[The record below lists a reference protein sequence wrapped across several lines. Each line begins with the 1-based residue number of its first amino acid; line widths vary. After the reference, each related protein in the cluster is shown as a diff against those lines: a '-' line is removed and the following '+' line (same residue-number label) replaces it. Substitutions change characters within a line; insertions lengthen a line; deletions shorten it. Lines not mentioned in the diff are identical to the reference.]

1 MGPGQVTCSGPLA
14 VAAHR
19 QVTLPGPLWAWRI
32 GCDCV
37 KHTGFDPN
45 LDHAHACGKG
55 SFPTEV
61 HDALVLCLCTQ
72 ARSLGISA
80 DMEVAT
86 GEVIVAGQA
95 RERKDADV
103 YIKQNLPI
111 PGLVRNRLAIDVK
124 THGATN
130 NRTFFDKAQPRDF
143 LPSNLGTD
151 THPPPHLKHMTSHAK
166 GIVNQRKERQQA
178 NTDFTIYAMDSFGGT
193 TKHTDEVLMGLA
205 NAGSMKGHWEGKA
218 AKLCRKLQTMQSVV
232 MARTYADKAS
242 LRVSELLLRQGNRNN
257 PSASAA
263 PVCFSLE
270 TALANLNAISY

>member
-1 MGPGQVTCSGPLA
+1 
-14 VAAHR
+14 
-19 QVTLPGPLWAWRI
+19 
-32 GCDCV
+32 
-37 KHTGFDPN
+37 
-45 LDHAHACGKG
+45 
-55 SFPTEV
+55 
-61 HDALVLCLCTQ
+61 
-72 ARSLGISA
+72 
-80 DMEVAT
+80 
-86 GEVIVAGQA
+86 
-95 RERKDADV
+95 
-103 YIKQNLPI
+103 
-111 PGLVRNRLAIDVK
+111 
-124 THGATN
+124 
-130 NRTFFDKAQPRDF
+130 
-143 LPSNLGTD
+143 
-151 THPPPHLKHMTSHAK
+151 MTSHAK